1 MGSHKRQK
9 WSVADWTRA
18 NHPILDSHHRRSGNG
33 IPSVAGVAFDPAVH
47 EVAKNFLMNS
57 SCSQFGINSSNGAG
71 SSSQVYSSF
80 PSSGLPTKES
90 MQHFAAAQ
98 YYLKLKHPHPSNLS
112 VSNFVTVSLTQK
124 NYLICENQVLNMIG
138 TTGFSGF
145 IDGSL
150 PIPPNFVSH
159 VLSDG
164 NEQIVN
170 NVEYLAW

>member
-18 NHPILDSHHRRSGNG
+18 NHQSSTLIIVDLETEFHQSQALLL
-33 IPSVAGVAFDPAVH
+33 IQL
-47 EVAKNFLMNS
+47 FLRLLRIS

-71 SSSQVYSSF
+71 SSSQVYSPF

-90 MQHFAAAQ
+90 MQHFAATQ
-98 YYLKLKHPHPSNLS
+98 YYLKLIHPHPSNLS

-124 NYLICENQVLNMIG
+124 NHLIWENQVLNMIG
-138 TTGFSGF
+138 TTGFAGF

-150 PIPPNFVSH
+150 PIPPKFVSL
-159 VLSDG
+159 VLSDEA
-164 NEQIVN
+164 EQIVN